1 MHYALFYQV
10 LLAFHLV
17 FIPCNRLLER
27 SQAILGN
34 PLMWYEAE
42 DKSVNWIERNIL
54 LLMGS
59 PEDPLN
65 AHPLSLLSSP
75 CLVCVHKDNA
85 LM

>member
-1 MHYALFYQV
+1 L
-10 LLAFHLV
+10 
-17 FIPCNRLLER
+17 
-27 SQAILGN
+27 
-34 PLMWYEAE
+34 
-42 DKSVNWIERNIL
+42 DIERNIL

-75 CLVCVHKDNA
+75 CLVCAHKDNA